1 MAFIEVENLIV
12 SYGETVA
19 INDISFQL
27 QPGVIGLIGP
37 NGAGKTTLIRTFLG
51 FIRPVQGKITIS
63 GFSLP
68 KEILKVRAI
77 VGHMPERE
85 VVSPKVTA
93 VSFLVYC
100 GRLVGMSYV
109 DALERSHEVLNYVGL
124 QEARYRPMQTYS
136 TGMLQ
141 RVKLAQ
147 AILHDPKILILD
159 EPTNG
164 LDPDGRLEMLQLIR
178 EISEQRGVTT
188 ILSTHLLPDVQNLCS
203 QIVVLKKGK
212 LVYCGDLQSL
222 IDSKVNHYEVSVQPP
237 MEPFKEELEKIG
249 IKFQELPQEVL
260 SLHLPESI
268 QQQEIFRCA
277 QRAGTIIRSFV
288 PAGGSLAELFQSK
301 LDKEE
306 VS

>member
-1 MAFIEVENLIV
+1 MAFIEVENLTV
-12 SYGETVA
+12 SYGDTIA
-19 INDISFQL
+19 INDISFKL
-27 QPGVIGLIGP
+27 EHGVIGLIGP

-51 FIRPVQGKITIS
+51 FIRPVKGKIIIS
-63 GFSLP
+63 GFTLP
-68 KEILKVRAI
+68 QEILKVRAI
-77 VGHMPERE
+77 AGHMPERE

-164 LDPDGRLEMLQLIR
+164 LDPDGRLEMLQLIK
-178 EISEQRGVTT
+178 EIAEQRGVTT

-212 LVYCGDLQSL
+212 LVFCGDLQSL
-222 IDSKVNHYEVSVQPP
+222 IDSRVNHYEVSVQPP
-237 MEPFKEELEKIG
+237 IEPFKEELAKVG
-249 IKFQELPQEVL
+249 IKFQELPQDIL
-260 SLHLPESI
+260 SLQLPENI
-268 QQQEIFRCA
+268 EQKEIFYCA
-277 QRAGTIIRSFV
+277 QRAGTIVRSFM
-288 PAGGSLAELFQSK
+288 PAGGNLAELFQSK
-301 LDKEE
+301 IEKEE

>member
-1 MAFIEVENLIV
+1 VAFIEVENLIV

>member
-1 MAFIEVENLIV
+1 MAFIEVENLTV
-12 SYGETVA
+12 SYGDTVA
-19 INDISFQL
+19 INDISFTL
-27 QPGVIGLIGP
+27 EPGVIGLIGP

-51 FIRPVQGKITIS
+51 FIRPIKGKIIIS

-68 KEILKVRAI
+68 QEILKVRAI

-100 GRLVGMSYV
+100 GRLVGMSYI

-203 QIVVLKKGK
+203 QVVVLKKGK
-212 LVYCGDLQSL
+212 LVFCGDLQSL
-222 IDSKVNHYEVSVQPP
+222 VDSRVNHYEVSVQPP
-237 MEPFKEELEKIG
+237 IEPFKEELKKIG
-249 IKFQELPQEVL
+249 IQFQELPQEVL
-260 SLHLPESI
+260 SLQLPENI
-268 QQQEIFRCA
+268 EQREIFRCA
-277 QRAGTIIRSFV
+277 QRAGTIVRSFM

-301 LDKEE
+301 LEKEE

>member
-12 SYGETVA
+12 SYGDTVA

-27 QPGVIGLIGP
+27 EPGVIGLIGP

-51 FIRPVQGKITIS
+51 FIRPKKGKIIIS
-63 GFSLP
+63 DFSIP

-164 LDPDGRLEMLQLIR
+164 LDPDGRLEMLQLIK
-178 EISEQRGVTT
+178 EIAEQRGVTT

-212 LVYCGDLQSL
+212 LVFCGDLQSL

-237 MEPFKEELEKIG
+237 IEPFKEELVKIG

-260 SLHLPESI
+260 SLQLPESI
-268 QQQEIFRCA
+268 QQHEIFRCA

-301 LDKEE
+301 LEKEE

>member
-1 MAFIEVENLIV
+1 MAFIEVENLTV
-12 SYGETVA
+12 SYGDTVA

-27 QPGVIGLIGP
+27 EPGVIGLIGP

-51 FIRPVQGKITIS
+51 FIRPVKGKIIIS
-63 GFSLP
+63 GLSLP

-147 AILHDPKILILD
+147 AILHDPRILILD

-164 LDPDGRLEMLQLIR
+164 LDPDGRLEMLQLIK

-203 QIVVLKKGK
+203 QILVLKKGK
-212 LVYCGDLQSL
+212 LVYCGDLTSL
-222 IDSKVNHYEVSVQPP
+222 IDSRVNHYEITAQPP
-237 MEPFKEELEKIG
+237 IEPFKEELLKIG
-249 IKFQELPQEVL
+249 IKFQELPQEIL
-260 SLHLPESI
+260 SLQLPENI

-301 LDKEE
+301 LEKEE

>member
-1 MAFIEVENLIV
+1 MAFIKVENLTV
-12 SYGETVA
+12 TYGNTVA
-19 INDISFQL
+19 INDISFSL
-27 QPGVIGLIGP
+27 ERGVIGLMGP

-51 FIRPVQGKITIS
+51 FLRPVKGNMVVA
-63 GFSLP
+63 GYSLP
-68 KEILKVRAI
+68 KDILRVRAI
-77 VGHMPERE
+77 SGHMPERE

-147 AILHDPKILILD
+147 AILHDPQILILD

-164 LDPDGRLEMLQLIR
+164 LDPDGRLEMLQLIK

-203 QIVVLKKGK
+203 QIIVLNKGS
-212 LVYCGDLQSL
+212 LIFCGNLQSL
-222 IDSKVNHYEVSVQPP
+222 IDSHANHYEITVQEP
-237 MEPFKEELEKIG
+237 MEPFKEELNKLGVE
-249 IKFQELPQEVL
+249 FQELPRGIL
-260 SLHLPESI
+260 SIHLHDNLPRE
-268 QQQEIFRCA
+268 EIFRCA
-277 QRAGTIIRSFV
+277 QRAGTFVRSFV
-288 PAGGSLAELFQSK
+288 PTGGSLIDLFQTTAEK
-301 LDKEE
+301 GE
-306 VS
+306 VN

>member
-1 MAFIEVENLIV
+1 MAFIEVENLTV

-27 QPGVIGLIGP
+27 EPGVIGLIGP

-51 FIRPVQGKITIS
+51 FIRPVQGRITIS

>member
-1 MAFIEVENLIV
+1 MAFIEVENLTV

-27 QPGVIGLIGP
+27 EPGVIGLIGP

-51 FIRPVQGKITIS
+51 FIRPVKGNIIIS

-100 GRLVGMSYV
+100 GRLVGMSYI

-147 AILHDPKILILD
+147 AILHDPRILILD

-222 IDSKVNHYEVSVQPP
+222 IDSKVNHYEVSVQAPI
-237 MEPFKEELEKIG
+237 EPFKEELGKIG

-260 SLHLPESI
+260 SLQLPENI

-301 LDKEE
+301 LDKEG

>member
-1 MAFIEVENLIV
+1 MAFIEVENLTV
-12 SYGETVA
+12 SYGDTVA
-19 INDISFQL
+19 INDISFTL
-27 QPGVIGLIGP
+27 EPGVIGLIGP

-51 FIRPVQGKITIS
+51 FIRPVKGKIVIS
-63 GFSLP
+63 GFTLP
-68 KEILKVRAI
+68 QEILKVRAI
-77 VGHMPERE
+77 AGHMPERE

-164 LDPDGRLEMLQLIR
+164 LDPDGRLEMLQLIK
-178 EISEQRGVTT
+178 EIAEQRGVTT

-212 LVYCGDLQSL
+212 LVFSGDLQSL
-222 IDSKVNHYEVSVQPP
+222 IDSRVNHYEVSVQPP
-237 MEPFKEELEKIG
+237 IEPFKEELVKMG
-249 IKFQELPQEVL
+249 IKFQELPQDIL
-260 SLHLPESI
+260 SLQLPESI
-268 QQQEIFRCA
+268 EQKEIFHCA
-277 QRAGTIIRSFV
+277 QRAGTMVRSFM

-301 LDKEE
+301 LEK
-306 VS
+306 

>member
-1 MAFIEVENLIV
+1 MAFIEVENLTV
-12 SYGETVA
+12 SYGDTIA
-19 INDISFQL
+19 INDISFTL
-27 QPGVIGLIGP
+27 EPGVIGLIGP

-51 FIRPVQGKITIS
+51 FIRPVKGKIIIS
-63 GFSLP
+63 GFTLP
-68 KEILKVRAI
+68 QEILKVRAI

-164 LDPDGRLEMLQLIR
+164 LDPDGRLEMLQLIK
-178 EISEQRGVTT
+178 EIAEQRGVTT

-212 LVYCGDLQSL
+212 LVFSGDLQLL
-222 IDSKVNHYEVSVQPP
+222 IDSRVNHYEVSVQPP
-237 MEPFKEELEKIG
+237 IEPFKEELVKMG
-249 IKFQELPQEVL
+249 IKFQELPQDIL
-260 SLHLPESI
+260 CLQLPEGI
-268 QQQEIFRCA
+268 EQKEIFHCA
-277 QRAGTIIRSFV
+277 QRAGTMVRSFM

-301 LDKEE
+301 LEK
-306 VS
+306 

>member
-1 MAFIEVENLIV
+1 MAFIEVENLTV
-12 SYGETVA
+12 SYSETVA
-19 INDISFQL
+19 IHDISFQL
-27 QPGVIGLIGP
+27 EPGVIGLIGP

-51 FIRPVQGKITIS
+51 FIRPVKGKIVIS
-63 GFSLP
+63 GLSLP
-68 KEILKVRAI
+68 QEILKVRAI

-164 LDPDGRLEMLQLIR
+164 LDPDGRLEMLQLIK
-178 EISEQRGVTT
+178 EISEQRNVTT

-222 IDSKVNHYEVSVQPP
+222 IDSKVNHYEVSVQSPI
-237 MEPFKEELEKIG
+237 EPFEEELEKIG

-260 SLHLPESI
+260 SLQLPESI
-268 QQQEIFRCA
+268 PQQEIFRCA
-277 QRAGTIIRSFV
+277 QRAGTIIRSFM

>member
-1 MAFIEVENLIV
+1 VAFIEVENLKV
-12 SYGETVA
+12 SYGDTVA
-19 INDISFQL
+19 IDDISFTLEQ
-27 QPGVIGLIGP
+27 GVIGLIGP

-51 FIRPVQGKITIS
+51 FIRPVAGKIVIS
-63 GFSLP
+63 GYSLP
-68 KEILKVRAI
+68 EEILKVRAI

-109 DALERSHEVLNYVGL
+109 DALERAHEVLNYVGL

-164 LDPDGRLEMLQLIR
+164 LDPDGRLEMLHLIR
-178 EISEQRGVTT
+178 EIAEQRGVTT

-212 LVYCGDLQSL
+212 LVFCGNIQELFESR
-222 IDSKVNHYEVSVQPP
+222 VNHYEVTVQPP
-237 MEPFKEELEKIG
+237 MESFKEELKKIG
-249 IKFQELPQEVL
+249 IQFQELPQEIL
-260 SLHLPESI
+260 SLQLPEGME
-268 QQQEIFRCA
+268 QKEIFRCA

-288 PAGGSLAELFQSK
+288 PAGGNLAELFQTK
-301 LDKEE
+301 IEKEGTI
-306 VS
+306 

>member
-1 MAFIEVENLIV
+1 VAFIEVENLTV

-27 QPGVIGLIGP
+27 EPGVIGLIGP

-51 FIRPVQGKITIS
+51 FIRPVQGRITIS

-237 MEPFKEELEKIG
+237 METFKEELKKTG

>member
-1 MAFIEVENLIV
+1 MAFIEVENLMV
-12 SYGETVA
+12 SYGDTVA
-19 INDISFQL
+19 IDEISFTL
-27 QPGVIGLIGP
+27 EAGVIGLIGP

-51 FIRPVQGKITIS
+51 FIRPVKGKIVIS
-63 GFSLP
+63 GLTLP

-212 LVYCGDLQSL
+212 LVFCGSLQSL
-222 IDSKVNHYEVSVQPP
+222 IESRVNHYEVSVQPP
-237 MEPFKEELEKIG
+237 IEPFKEELIKMG
-249 IKFQELPQEVL
+249 INFQELPQDIL
-260 SLHLPESI
+260 SLQLPENI
-268 QQQEIFRCA
+268 QQQEIFHCA
-277 QRAGTIIRSFV
+277 RRAGTTVRSFV
-288 PAGGSLAELFQSK
+288 PAGGNLAELFQTK
-301 LDKEE
+301 LEKKEG
-306 VS
+306 S